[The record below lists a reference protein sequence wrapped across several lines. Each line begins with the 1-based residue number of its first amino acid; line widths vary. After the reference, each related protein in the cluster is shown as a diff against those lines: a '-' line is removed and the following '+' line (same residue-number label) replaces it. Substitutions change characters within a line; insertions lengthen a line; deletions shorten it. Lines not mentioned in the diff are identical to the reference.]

1 MVPWVHN
8 ALVDRMDEI
17 YGILK
22 PVVDMDEQIRI
33 RYIDLINSSSNFF
46 TDVYESDEHQ
56 EESYR
61 KLKRLVIILQ
71 HQKATT
77 STFERFMT
85 ITSCDKRKG
94 TVHTPVSG
102 LDYSD
107 VPDSRDQGITLA
119 ERFLELRPL
128 ILD

>member
-8 ALVDRMDEI
+8 ALADKMNEI

-33 RYIDLINSSSNFF
+33 RYIDLINSSSKFF
-46 TDVYESDEHQ
+46 ADVYEHH